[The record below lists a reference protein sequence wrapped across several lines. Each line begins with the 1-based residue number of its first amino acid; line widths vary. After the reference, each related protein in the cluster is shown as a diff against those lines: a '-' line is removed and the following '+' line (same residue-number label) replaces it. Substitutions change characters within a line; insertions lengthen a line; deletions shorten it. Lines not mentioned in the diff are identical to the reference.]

1 MPALTAWALAG
12 LLGLGLPRSFVLLY
26 VLLILSAV
34 RRWSA
39 RPRVHTP
46 VLGWSALWLVLF
58 GISYAAAQWAWGV
71 WVPAASHL
79 PQILA
84 VLVLPAAGLAVGW
97 LVAGAGRSRL
107 ITGLIVAYGA
117 GALIYALLSLAA
129 SRTPW
134 WNLAQTFELWVRV
147 PWGDA
152 PFTNMRSVEQR
163 AFLALALLPVGVP
176 LLWDRRR
183 ASRWLGLGLVV
194 MAGLAAHVAWA
205 YQGRIGLA
213 GLALA
218 ALPGLWLL
226 PAWVA
231 RGWTALAALG
241 AVGLAAWRAGLCD
254 ERWWLQ
260 TTFLQHLAAAPWG
273 GRLIQFA
280 YQDCRP
286 GVLLRFGFM
295 ADASASSPHNVLLDV
310 YNDGGWIPFVCLGLA
325 LTPLIFSLL
334 RGFLRAFRLHGWS
347 AGLAVR
353 WSAFSLLAV
362 QWMLQP
368 FLYSDQL
375 MFSLGFV
382 LFGSLLAEFTADSP
396 GGWRAAKP
404 SRLHRS
410 A

>member
-1 MPALTAWALAG
+1 MPTLTAWALAG
-12 LLGLGLPRSFVLLY
+12 LLGLGLPRSFALLY
-26 VLLILSAV
+26 GLLLISAV
-34 RRWSA
+34 RAWPA
-39 RPRVHTP
+39 RPRIKNP
-46 VLGWSALWLVLF
+46 VVGWSALWLVLF
-58 GISYAAAQWAWGV
+58 GISYAAAQRAWGV

-79 PQILA
+79 AQILA
-84 VLVLPAAGLAVGW
+84 VLALPAAGLAVGW

-183 ASRWLGLGLVV
+183 ASRWLGVGLVV

-205 YQGRIGLA
+205 YHGRIGLA
-213 GLALA
+213 VLLLAS
-218 ALPGLWLL
+218 LPCLWLL
-226 PAWVA
+226 PARVA
-231 RGWTALAALG
+231 RGWTALAAVG
-241 AVGLAAWRAGLCD
+241 AAGLAGWRAGLCD

-260 TTFLQHLAAAPWG
+260 TTFVQHLAVAPWG

-286 GVLLRFGFM
+286 GVLLRFGSL

-310 YNDGGWIPFVCLGLA
+310 YNDGGWIPFVCLLLA
-325 LTPLIFSLL
+325 LMPLMFSLL
-334 RGFLRAFRLHGWS
+334 RGFLRALHLHGWS

-353 WSAFSLLAV
+353 WSALALLAV

-382 LFGSLLAEFTADSP
+382 LLGALLAEFTADSL

>member
-1 MPALTAWALAG
+1 MPTLMAWALAG
-12 LLGLGLPRSFVLLY
+12 LLGLGLPRSFALLY
-26 VLLILSAV
+26 GLLWISAL
-34 RRWSA
+34 RAWPT
-39 RPRVHTP
+39 RPRLNNP
-46 VLGWSALWLVLF
+46 VLAWSALWLVLF
-58 GISYAAAQWAWGV
+58 GISYAVAQRAWGV
-71 WVPAASHL
+71 WVPAAAHL

-84 VLVLPAAGLAVGW
+84 VLVLPAAGLVVGW

-107 ITGLIVAYGA
+107 VTGLIVAYGA

-152 PFTNMRSVEQR
+152 PITNMRSVEQR

-176 LLWDRRR
+176 LLWARR
-183 ASRWLGLGLVV
+183 ATSRCWGMALLV

-205 YQGRIGLA
+205 YHGRIGLA
-213 GLALA
+213 VLLLAC
-218 ALPGLWLL
+218 LPWLWLL
-226 PAWVA
+226 PNRAA
-231 RGWTALAALG
+231 RGWTALAAVG
-241 AVGLAAWRAGLCD
+241 VMGLAGWRAGLCD

-260 TTFLQHLAAAPWG
+260 TTFVQHLAAAPWG
-273 GRLIQFA
+273 GRQIHFD
-280 YQDCRP
+280 YQECRP
-286 GVLLRFGFM
+286 GVLLRFGPF

-310 YNDGGWIPFVCLGLA
+310 YNDAGWISLVCLVLGLA
-325 LTPLIFSLL
+325 PLLISVV
-334 RGFLRAFRLHGWS
+334 RGFGRAFDRHGWTV
-347 AGLAVR
+347 ALAVR
-353 WSAFSLLAV
+353 WSACALLAV

-382 LFGSLLAEFTADSP
+382 LFGALLAEFTADSP
-396 GGWRAAKP
+396 GGWRVARS
-404 SRLHRS
+404 SRPRRS

>member
-1 MPALTAWALAG
+1 
-12 LLGLGLPRSFVLLY
+12 
-26 VLLILSAV
+26 
-34 RRWSA
+34 
-39 RPRVHTP
+39 
-46 VLGWSALWLVLF
+46 
-58 GISYAAAQWAWGV
+58 V

-79 PQILA
+79 AQILA
-84 VLVLPAAGLAVGW
+84 VLVLPAAGFAVGW

-134 WNLAQTFELWVRV
+134 WNLAQTFELWVRI

-213 GLALA
+213 VLALA

-286 GVLLRFGFM
+286 GVLLRFGSL
-295 ADASASSPHNVLLDV
+295 ADTSASSPHNVLLDV
-310 YNDGGWIPFVCLGLA
+310 YNDGGWIPFVCLVLA
-325 LTPLIFSLL
+325 LTPLMFSLL

-353 WSAFSLLAV
+353 WSAFALLAV

>member
-1 MPALTAWALAG
+1 MSALMAWALAG
-12 LLGLGLPRSFVLLY
+12 LLGLGLPRSFALLY
-26 VLLILSAV
+26 VLLITSAV

-39 RPRVHTP
+39 RPRVHAP
-46 VLGWSALWLVLF
+46 VLGWSVLWLVLF

-71 WVPAASHL
+71 WVPAESHL
-79 PQILA
+79 PEILA

-97 LVAGAGRSRL
+97 LLAGVGRSRL

-134 WNLAQTFELWVRV
+134 WNLAQTFELLVKV

-183 ASRWLGLGLVV
+183 ASRWLGMGLVV

-213 GLALA
+213 VLALA
-218 ALPGLWLL
+218 ALPGMWLL

-231 RGWTALAALG
+231 RGWTALAAFG
-241 AVGLAAWRAGLCD
+241 AVGLAGWCAGLCD

-273 GRLIQFA
+273 GRLIQFS

-286 GVLLRFGFM
+286 GVLLRFGSF
-295 ADASASSPHNVLLDV
+295 ANSDASSPHNVLLDV
-310 YNDGGWIPFVCLGLA
+310 YNDGGWIPSICLVLGLA
-325 LTPLIFSLL
+325 PLTFSLL
-334 RGFLRAFRLHGWS
+334 RGFLKFFRLQGWS

-353 WSAFSLLAV
+353 WSAFSLLVV
-362 QWMLQP
+362 QWILQP
-368 FLYSDQL
+368 FMYSDQL

-382 LFGSLLAEFTADSP
+382 LFGALLAEFTADAP

-404 SRLHRS
+404 SRLRRS